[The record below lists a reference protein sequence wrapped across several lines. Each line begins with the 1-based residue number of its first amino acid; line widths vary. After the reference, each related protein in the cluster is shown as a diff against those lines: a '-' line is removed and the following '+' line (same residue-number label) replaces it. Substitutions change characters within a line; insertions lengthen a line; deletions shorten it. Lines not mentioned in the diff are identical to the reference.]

1 MATQK
6 GYNYRQRGKSYQ
18 ITVYYKGEP
27 FYITYRPPKD
37 KKLSPSK
44 LEQEIRKCAM
54 EFSESLSQGFSNK
67 KYKFSAYAEYVL
79 ETMQTNGVK
88 KSTISGYKN
97 LLKRINPLIG
107 NMELNE
113 ITPQILNR
121 TYQKLEK
128 DTKKQGTAVCKSVLP
143 AYLKEQGITRVAI
156 HKGAD
161 IATNTLTNACLG
173 RPVAIE
179 SAQKIS
185 NYLGKDITE
194 LFEIHESTE
203 KLSQKTISS
212 HAKLI
217 GVILTQAEKEMLVK
231 YNAYDKSKVPK
242 CGSHEADYFE
252 TEEII
257 YILKCL
263 ENEPLKWQVIIHLLI
278 ILGGRRGE
286 IAGLRFEKI
295 DWENKQLRL
304 DTNLL
309 YNAEDGVYVD
319 TTKSTS
325 GNRYMPLP
333 AQTMTLLRQYKKW
346 YFELRIANGDRWED
360 SGFMFVQDNGKP
372 MNPTSIT
379 SYCRKFGK
387 KYNINHCHPHKF
399 RHSYASTLILN
410 HMDDVSLARSMG
422 HSRPSTSKN
431 LYGHIMDRAQ
441 ERSASIIENAYL
453 NQA

>member
-6 GYNYRQRGKSYQ
+6 GYCYRKKGNNYQ
-18 ITVYYKGEP
+18 IIVSYKNEP
-27 FYITYRPPKD
+27 FYTTYRPPKD
-37 KKLSPSK
+37 KKLSQSK
-44 LEQEIRKCAM
+44 LEQEIRKCAT
-54 EFSESLSQGFSNK
+54 EFLESLAYGFSNK
-67 KYKFSAYAEYVL
+67 KYKFSDYASYVI
-79 ETMQTNGVK
+79 ETMKSNGTK
-88 KSTISGYKN
+88 KSTISGYKK
-97 LLKRINPLIG
+97 LLDRINPLIG

-121 TYQKLEK
+121 TYQKLARSE
-128 DTKKQGTAVCKSVLP
+128 KKQGNAICTPLLAQRQAELEITK
-143 AYLKEQGITRVAI
+143 KEIHEKGDVAI
-156 HKGAD
+156 
-161 IATNTLTNACLG
+161 NTITNAFMG
-173 RPVAIE
+173 RPVSID
-179 SAQKIS
+179 SATKIAGA
-185 NYLGKDITE
+185 LGKRPEE
-194 LFEIHESTE
+194 LFKINMSKE
-203 KLSQKTISS
+203 KLSPKTISH

-217 GVILTQAEKEMLVK
+217 GVILSQAEKEMLVK
-231 YNAYDKSKVPK
+231 YNAYDKSQVPK

-252 TEEII
+252 TDEII

-295 DWENKQLRL
+295 DWENMQLRL

-319 TTKSTS
+319 TTKSAS

-333 AQTMTLLRQYKKW
+333 MQTMTLLRQYKKW
-346 YFELRIANGDRWED
+346 YLELRLANGDRWED

-387 KYNINHCHPHKF
+387 KYNIDHCHPHKF
-399 RHSYASTLILN
+399 RHSFASTLIFN
-410 HMDDVSLARSMG
+410 HLDDVSLARSMG
-422 HSRPSTSKN
+422 HSKPSTSKN

-441 ERSASIIENAYL
+441 ERSASIISEAYFK
-453 NQA
+453 QA